1 MIQKQ
6 KYLRKTIVSVWT
18 DTHHTKAQQGNTY
31 VYQKDQTLYESLGII
46 KSRQEE
52 TCENLTLGIG
62 VPQDKVLGIQTLEL
76 TIKS

>member
-1 MIQKQ
+1 M
-6 KYLRKTIVSVWT
+6 LNNPKTIVSVWT
-18 DTHHTKAQQGNTY
+18 DTHHTKAQQENTY

-52 TCENLTLGIG
+52 TGENLTLGIG